1 MIQARH
7 LRKVYGAARVLED
20 VSLDLAAGQGL
31 TLLGSNG
38 AGKTTLLR
46 ILATLLR
53 PTSGTLLVAGVD
65 PAREPEAAR
74 TAIGM
79 VGHGAWVY
87 EDLTA
92 LENLRVW
99 AVMGG

>member
-1 MIQARH
+1 MIQAQR
-7 LRKVYGAARVLED
+7 LRKVYGATRVLDD

-53 PTSGTLLVAGVD
+53 PTSG
-65 PAREPEAAR
+65 
-74 TAIGM
+74 
-79 VGHGAWVY
+79 
-87 EDLTA
+87 
-92 LENLRVW
+92 
-99 AVMGG
+99 